1 MGKKKENKIRD
12 YIFNILLITITAFV
26 TYIYS
31 SYLNKK
37 ERESN
42 RIKESIISLLDNTV
56 QYADY
61 STIDWKKIDTLY
73 IRPYNCD
80 WEFTFE
86 NLVLDKNFP
95 SSELC
100 KKWHLL
106 QNAKKDFH
114 IKATRARTISTVET
128 RKAILNVE
136 SSFDSVFLNFTKDIY
151 YMRSFIDNYNPIMSK
166 AFNDLELKIQSELK

>member
-1 MGKKKENKIRD
+1 MGEKKVNKIND
-12 YIFNILLITITAFV
+12 YILNISIIIITSFLTF
-26 TYIYS
+26 IYS
-31 SYLNKK
+31 SNLNNKA
-37 ERESN
+37 RETN

-56 QYADY
+56 KYADY
-61 STIDWKKIDTLY
+61 STVDWKKIDTLY

-86 NLVLDKNFP
+86 KLVLDKDFP
-95 SSELC
+95 TSQAC
-100 KKWHLL
+100 KEWHLL

-114 IKATRARTISTVET
+114 IKATKARTISTLET

-136 SSFDSVFLNFTKDIY
+136 SSFDSVFSNYTKDAY
-151 YMRSFIDNYNPIMSK
+151 YMRSFIGNYNPIMSK